1 MELILYQ
8 TADNDN
14 VINKDKEEI
23 KRYDI
28 VLKDPSDIVA
38 PVIRLKEELTNL
50 REVSNYAYIA
60 EFDRYYFIR
69 SIANTS
75 KDIWILTLECDVL
88 ESFKDDIL
96 ASQAEVIR
104 QIRPN
109 DYQATTIRTQVIE
122 EIDTYES
129 DVTIEDNPSLILSS
143 IGGTQ

>member
-1 MELILYQ
+1 MELILYK
-8 TADNDN
+8 TSDNDN
-14 VINKDKEEI
+14 VINKDKTEV

-38 PVIRLKEELTNL
+38 PVIRLKEELTDL
-50 REVSNYAYIA
+50 GEVSNYAYIA

-75 KDIWILTLECDVL
+75 KDIWVLTLECDVL

-96 ASQAEVIR
+96 ASQSEVIR

>member
-1 MELILYQ
+1 MELILYK
-8 TADNDN
+8 TSDNDN
-14 VINKDKEEI
+14 VINKDKTEV

-38 PVIRLKEELTNL
+38 PVIRLKEELTDL
-50 REVSNYAYIA
+50 GEVSNYAYIA

-75 KDIWILTLECDVL
+75 KDIWVLTLECDVL

-109 DYQATTIRTQVIE
+109 DYQATTIRTKVIE
-122 EIDTYES
+122 EVDTYES

>member
-8 TADNDN
+8 TSDNDN
-14 VINKDKEEI
+14 VINKVKTEV
-23 KRYDI
+23 KQYDI
-28 VLKDPSDIVA
+28 VLKDPSNIVA
-38 PVIRLKEELTNL
+38 PVIRLKEELADL
-50 REVSNYAYIA
+50 GEVSNYAYIA

>member
-1 MELILYQ
+1 MELILYK
-8 TADNDN
+8 TSDNDN
-14 VINKDKEEI
+14 VINKVKTEV

-38 PVIRLKEELTNL
+38 PVIRLKEELTDL
-50 REVSNYAYIA
+50 GEVSNYAYIT

-75 KDIWILTLECDVL
+75 KDIWVLTLECDVL

-109 DYQATTIRTQVIE
+109 DYQTTTIRTKVIE

>member
-1 MELILYQ
+1 MELILYK
-8 TADNDN
+8 TSDNDN
-14 VINKDKEEI
+14 VINKDKTEV

-38 PVIRLKEELTNL
+38 PVIRLKEELTDL
-50 REVSNYAYIA
+50 GEVSNYAYIT

-69 SIANTS
+69 SMANTS
-75 KDIWILTLECDVL
+75 KDIWVLTLECDVL

-109 DYQATTIRTQVIE
+109 DYQATTIRTKVIE
-122 EIDTYES
+122 EVDTYES

>member
-28 VLKDPSDIVA
+28 VLKDPSDIVR
-38 PVIRLKEELTNL
+38 PIIRLN
-50 REVSNYAYIA
+50 EVKDDLSEIANYAYLT

-69 SIANTS
+69 SIGNTS
-75 KDIWILTLECDVL
+75 KDIWVLTLECDVL

-104 QIRPN
+104 PLRQN
-109 DYQATTIRTQVIE
+109 DYQATSVRTKVIE

-129 DVTIEDNPSLILSS
+129 NVTILDEPSLVLST
-143 IGGTQ
+143 IGGTK